1 MEQFYEITSQ
11 SRRFAECMTYWNES
25 DKQAEKVRAFMS
37 NHNIPSPA
45 LWKGNILYIKKC
57 PDMPDDNFMKKTVE
71 DNGSFYMCPK
81 KLLICLLLQSLIQAK
96 SQQKFARFLTEK
108 KTMRK
113 RGDNMTSTKY
123 EPPCKAGDTVY
134 VIIKDKNAREVYP
147 CKVVKVRIANK
158 PDYSILYLVHSD
170 VFDFSLV
177 VPFSDI
183 GTTVFFSETE
193 ALKSRKEWESSMLT

>member
-1 MEQFYEITSQ
+1 MHDAFCPELVDGTEENAYYVGLSLKYHEFVYVPYMPQETSDVLIVAKFG
-11 SRRFAECMTYWNES
+11 SSEVAT
-25 DKQAEKVRAFMS
+25 KVCQ
-37 NHNIPSPA
+37 
-45 LWKGNILYIKKC
+45 IL
-57 PDMPDDNFMKKTVE
+57 D
-71 DNGSFYMCPK
+71 S
-81 KLLICLLLQSLIQAK
+81 
-96 SQQKFARFLTEK
+96 K

-158 PDYSILYLVHSD
+158 PDYSVLYLVHSD
-170 VFDFSLV
+170 MFDFSLV

-183 GTTVFFSETE
+183 GTTVFFSEAE
-193 ALKSRKEWESSMLT
+193 ALTARRKWLERK

>member
-1 MEQFYEITSQ
+1 
-11 SRRFAECMTYWNES
+11 
-25 DKQAEKVRAFMS
+25 
-37 NHNIPSPA
+37 
-45 LWKGNILYIKKC
+45 
-57 PDMPDDNFMKKTVE
+57 
-71 DNGSFYMCPK
+71 
-81 KLLICLLLQSLIQAK
+81 
-96 SQQKFARFLTEK
+96 
-108 KTMRK
+108 MRK

-134 VIIKDKNAREVYP
+134 VIIKDKNAREVYS

-158 PDYSILYLVHSD
+158 PDYSVLYLVHSD